1 MGSAINLTMEDVA
14 LLKQLKA
21 AGDVGRTIRA
31 DNMRLALDHLAKGG
45 YVVARPTG
53 LDLVY
58 YRITQRG

>member
-1 MGSAINLTMEDVA
+1 MEDVA
-14 LLKQLKA
+14 LLKQQKA

>member
-1 MGSAINLTMEDVA
+1 MEDEA

-21 AGDVGRTIRA
+21 EGDVGRTIRP

>member
-1 MGSAINLTMEDVA
+1 MNLTMEDVA

-31 DNMRLALDHLAKGG
+31 YNMRLALDRLVKGG